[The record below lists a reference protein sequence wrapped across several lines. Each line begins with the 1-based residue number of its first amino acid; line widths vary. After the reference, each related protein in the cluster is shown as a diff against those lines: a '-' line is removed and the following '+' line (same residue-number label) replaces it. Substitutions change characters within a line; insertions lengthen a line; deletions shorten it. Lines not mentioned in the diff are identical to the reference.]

1 MRHPGFAATSMI
13 RLGSILALV
22 CWLGW
27 AGFARADEASPFLE
41 IDAGACAKLDD
52 KNLQVGPPDA
62 DIVAACAALSRR
74 AVLGQKFSSGPGALA
89 LLITGAVLIYVVLGV
104 PIRSVAGLLARPTG
118 LSTAVLSIEAALALF
133 LRAAVGLAALAILS
147 LPFAIAGGC
156 VVMLVAAILSLRKIR
171 AAPPEGET
179 DLTPS
184 ALSLGLADAIN
195 DVYASATGIL
205 GLALLSRR
213 DPRWVGAGIALAL
226 IASVPAIIATRRR
239 LRREP
244 TTRLATTA
252 VLAALFGATAFSD
265 PDLSPFL
272 ADAAIIP
279 VASAALFALLVI
291 GAGWRA
297 RASLRFPA
305 AAD

>member
-1 MRHPGFAATSMI
+1 MRRPGFATISLI
-13 RLGSILALV
+13 RLGSILSLV

-27 AGFARADEASPFLE
+27 AGFARADEAAPFLQ
-41 IDAGACAKLDD
+41 IDADACARLDD

-62 DIVAACAALSRR
+62 DIVGACAALNRR
-74 AVLGQKFSSGPGALA
+74 TVLGQKFSGGAGALA
-89 LLITGAVLIYVVLGV
+89 LLIAGAVLIYAVLGV
-104 PIRSVAGLLARPTG
+104 PMRSVAGLLGLPTG

-133 LRAAVGLAALAILS
+133 LRVAVGLAALAMLS

-156 VVMLVAAILSLRKIR
+156 IVMLAAAILSLRKIR
-171 AAPPEGET
+171 AAPPESET
-179 DLTPS
+179 DTAPS
-184 ALSLGLADAIN
+184 AISLVLAAAIN
-195 DVYASATGIL
+195 DAYASATGIL

-213 DPRWVGAGIALAL
+213 DPRWLGAGIALAL
-226 IASVPAIIATRRR
+226 FASIPAIIAARRR

-244 TTRLATTA
+244 ITRLATTA
-252 VLAALFGATAFSD
+252 VLAALFGATAFAD

-272 ADAAIIP
+272 ADAGTPP
-279 VASAALFALLVI
+279 VASAAVFALLVV

-297 RASLRFPA
+297 RANLRSPA